1 MGDSAHT
8 THHTNPGKKSAPPLF
23 LEDENFF
30 QKSATMVPWGVQS
43 PMEPSWPIFEK
54 SSHLRAKGGGLLLF
68 KTTLHLAAKAQ

>member
-8 THHTNPGKKSAPPLF
+8 THYTNPGKQSAPRLF

-43 PMEPSWPIFEK
+43 VLNFYAPEICEK
-54 SSHLRAKGGGLLLF
+54 QFGSVIKIIIPLVLVQPALY
-68 KTTLHLAAKAQ
+68 